1 MNQKRIERL
10 VLSAMFCALVFAATW
25 ISVPAP
31 AVGNI
36 NLGDAMLLLSAW
48 LLGGPYSVIAAALGS
63 ALTDLMGAYAIYAP
77 GTFVIKALMTTA
89 AILLFKLSR
98 KALRLPSFPALLIS
112 GLGAEI
118 IMILG
123 YYLYEA
129 IFLSLGFV
137 GAALNIPFNAIQGA
151 ICLTLAI
158 LCRMLLKQTGFHLP
172 QNTDHL

>member
-36 NLGDAMLLLSAW
+36 NLGDAMLLLCAW
-48 LLGGPYSVIAAALGS
+48 LLGGPYSVIAAAAGS

-77 GTFVIKALMTTA
+77 GTFVIKALMVTV
-89 AILLFKLSR
+89 AILLLKIGR
-98 KALRLPSFPALLIS
+98 RLRLPQIPALLLS
-112 GLGAEI
+112 GIGAELV
-118 IMILG
+118 MIGG

-129 IFLSLGFV
+129 TFLSLGFA
-137 GAALNIPFNAIQGA
+137 GAAVNIPFNAIQGG
-151 ICLTLAI
+151 ICLALAV
-158 LCRMLLKQTGFHLP
+158 LCRMILKHTGFHLSN
-172 QNTDHL
+172 QSDLY